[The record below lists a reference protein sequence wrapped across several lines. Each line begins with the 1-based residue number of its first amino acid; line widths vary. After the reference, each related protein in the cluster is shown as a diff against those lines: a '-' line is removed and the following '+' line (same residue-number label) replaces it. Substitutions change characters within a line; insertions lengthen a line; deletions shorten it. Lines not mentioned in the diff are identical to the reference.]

1 MLPRRKA
8 PIARRLAHVAIAA
21 LFTSFIAACGFQAGL
36 SSDSLESGHSTPP
49 GRSPAD
55 DGYRAEVTPLWEAKG
70 DHTREWTIHAFDTIE
85 RHGSALM
92 LGSKDITS
100 FCPAFFSLSPSQKI
114 SFWVHLVSA
123 MVRFESNFDPTAR
136 MHETTMGIDSIT
148 SEPVHSEGLLQLS
161 YQDVRAYPFCNEF
174 DWSADSRLS
183 RTDPRKTILDP
194 LKNLTCGIRILNRQV
209 ERKDLIA
216 FRSGQYWAVLIPDG
230 KYTRVGRIQ
239 ELTSSI
245 PFCQNR

>member
-8 PIARRLAHVAIAA
+8 PAARVFARLALTAFLA
-21 LFTSFIAACGFQAGL
+21 SSIAACGFQGGL
-36 SSDSLESGHSTPP
+36 FADRPESGQTTPP

-55 DGYRAEVTPLWEAKG
+55 DGYRAEVAPLWEAKG
-70 DHTREWTIHAFDTIE
+70 EHAREWTIHAFDTIE

-92 LGSKDITS
+92 LGSKDVTS
-100 FCPAFFSLSPSQKI
+100 FCPAFFSLSPTQKI

-136 MHETTMGIDSIT
+136 MHETTLGIDAIT
-148 SEPVHSEGLLQLS
+148 GEPVYSEGLLQLS
-161 YQDVRAYPFCNEF
+161 YQDVRSYPFCNEF

-230 KYTRVGRIQ
+230 KYTRVSRIQ

-245 PFCQNR
+245 HFCRN